1 MHALAQ
7 LLSLGCQWAHSL
19 SQTLFY
25 GYRKALK
32 YVSLSIAVTE
42 AVLLPLMSAFVL
54 FVLGKGGELSIPNS
68 CFTLRNTDLRCD
80 YASKMPTVTAVF
92 SRKSQMKMALFSG
105 LLAPGN
111 VNLESNCVIR

>member
-1 MHALAQ
+1 MYI
-7 LLSLGCQWAHSL
+7 
-19 SQTLFY
+19 T
-25 GYRKALK
+25 
-32 YVSLSIAVTE
+32 VIE
-42 AVLLPLMSAFVL
+42 AVLLPLILAFVL

-68 CFTLRNTDLRCD
+68 CFTLRNTDLRCG

-111 VNLESNCVIR
+111 VNLESNYVIKLAVEFVLPNLCPNDGDDWKKIK

>member
-1 MHALAQ
+1 MLV
-7 LLSLGCQWAHSL
+7 
-19 SQTLFY
+19 Y
-25 GYRKALK
+25 GQRKALK
-32 YVSLSIAVTE
+32 QGLISLRMYIVLE
-42 AVLLPLMSAFVL
+42 AILFPLILAFVF

-92 SRKSQMKMALFSG
+92 NKKQGLKRRQKLAWLFAG

-111 VNLESNCVIR
+111 VNLESNYVMK